1 MEVPMLD
8 LTGRAVFAWD
18 ARDAADVTLRALERA
33 CDPDHLTAERLA
45 DYCEQA
51 GLRSA
56 NFERAVLA
64 EALALV
70 SADDLA
76 DRLAAAMPRRAR
88 RDSLGVKVRG
98 WARAQDEGVVAHVR
112 SAAMEARIALGAGE
126 RPALRAASAVPGFL
140 VLDGTVRSAGGAQ
153 PAVAAWRVAAGQPLC
168 FGADATTPVETLTAL
183 AGQVAL
189 SRLSEAFAWRLRA
202 LLDQRCRPPLLR
214 AVGRSPRRIRTY
226 LLYWRRL
233 RDFVVW
239 RALHDV

>member
-1 MEVPMLD
+1 MLE

-18 ARDAADVTLRALERA
+18 ARDAADVTLQALQRA
-33 CDPDHLTAERLA
+33 CDPGHLTEERLA

-51 GLRSA
+51 GLGSA
-56 NFERAVLA
+56 NFERAVLH

-70 SADDLA
+70 SAGDLA

-88 RDSLGVKVRG
+88 RDSLGVKLRG
-98 WARAQDEGVVAHVR
+98 WAREHGDGVVAQVR
-112 SAAMEARIALGAGE
+112 SASVEGRIALGAGE
-126 RPALRAASAVPGFL
+126 RPALHAASTVPGFL
-140 VLDGTVRSAGGAQ
+140 VLDGTVRSAGVAS
-153 PAVAAWRVAAGQPLC
+153 PAVAAWRVMGGEPLA
-168 FGADATTPVETLTAL
+168 FGADAATPVEAQTAL

-189 SRLSEAFAWRLRA
+189 SRLSEAIAWRLRA
-202 LLDQRCRPPLLR
+202 LLDRRCQPPLLR